1 MKRVTIQ
8 GEYAVDLWL
17 FHIQPFG
24 SSLFCEIC
32 GNQAIKT
39 GGPMA
44 SSWGND
50 SSKARDVD
58 VAVLNKR
65 LEAADLD
72 LGYFTRHPFIRSPSA
87 CRVISKSY
95 CPNADCAA

>member
-1 MKRVTIQ
+1 MKIVINQ
-8 GEYAVDLWL
+8 GEYIIGLRL

-44 SSWGND
+44 FGWGSESSE
-50 SSKARDVD
+50 ARDVD
-58 VAVLNKR
+58 VAVLTKR
-65 LEAADLD
+65 LEAVDLD

>member
-8 GEYAVDLWL
+8 SEYALGLRL

-24 SSLFCEIC
+24 SSLFCEMC

-44 SSWGND
+44 SGWGND
-50 SSKARDVD
+50 SSKAKDVD
-58 VAVLNKR
+58 VAVLTKR
-65 LEAADLD
+65 FETADLD
-72 LGYFTRHPFIRSPSA
+72 LAILHAIRS
-87 CRVISKSY
+87 
-95 CPNADCAA
+95 

>member
-58 VAVLNKR
+58 VAVLTKR
-65 LEAADLD
+65 LEAAGFDLR
-72 LGYFTRHPFIRSPSA
+72 YYNPSVCTTA
-87 CRVISKSY
+87 FGLPCYIEKLL
-95 CPNADCAA
+95 P